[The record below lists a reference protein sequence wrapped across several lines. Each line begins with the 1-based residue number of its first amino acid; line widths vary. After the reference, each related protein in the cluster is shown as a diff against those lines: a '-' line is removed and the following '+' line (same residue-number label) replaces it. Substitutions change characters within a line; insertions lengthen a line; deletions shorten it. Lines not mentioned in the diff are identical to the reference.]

1 MCQDIEK
8 YCVILDHYS
17 DLKNVLTGLYVIHI
31 EWCHEYL
38 GYPFEGA

>member
-1 MCQDIEK
+1 MLSEHAQFRSLL
-8 YCVILDHYS
+8 VGM
-17 DLKNVLTGLYVIHI
+17 VFMGYVIHI